1 MEKDDYIR
9 LGVGAF
15 VLFITMLL
23 WSFFLNSSGV
33 SFRALLGLDGF
44 SRSLDVL
51 LNLNFF
57 LFVIFFPMTIALV
70 STFTKIFDRKE
81 MYIIIV
87 SSFVLL
93 GLISL
98 LLFSNLLNFWVIGI
112 AFFASLIIVAE
123 TSFIKFNEM
132 KNLPFLRVSL
142 GAISQ
147 VNFFVSIG
155 IFISTAL
162 FVLPVQSELVTD
174 LEEQAISSMIN
185 EDFSSGLS
193 ETASVVF
200 VEGQR
205 QTVNVLINSPQF
217 TVLGTKEDPDVQSF
231 VLLSTSLAEQINSP
245 EYLKLIQEQTAEETQ
260 ASLSQDKLQ
269 ASFDKIKKD
278 IPLIAFFEDFFWILS
293 GLIIASLYMLIGNFF
308 FKPLGAIYGFL
319 LGLFVQYLEK
329 QEAPQI

>member
-1 MEKDDYIR
+1 
-9 LGVGAF
+9 
-15 VLFITMLL
+15 
-23 WSFFLNSSGV
+23 
-33 SFRALLGLDGF
+33 
-44 SRSLDVL
+44 
-51 LNLNFF
+51 
-57 LFVIFFPMTIALV
+57 MTIALV

-245 EYLKLIQEQTAEETQ
+245 EYLKLIQEQTAQETQ
-260 ASLSQDKLQ
+260 PS
-269 ASFDKIKKD
+269 
-278 IPLIAFFEDFFWILS
+278 
-293 GLIIASLYMLIGNFF
+293 
-308 FKPLGAIYGFL
+308 
-319 LGLFVQYLEK
+319 
-329 QEAPQI
+329 